1 MGICLI
7 AYSLSASHLDAVLAE
22 PALIW
27 RVLEA
32 EDDSSYL
39 EQLAAD
45 NRTSL
50 LQRLLGR
57 AKPPRA
63 PSTLSLA
70 DPERRELDVDKSW
83 DGLRH
88 CVALCAPDA
97 ANFFEGDGK
106 IGDFEVGYGPALYVG
121 PDTVARCAAA
131 LASLDE
137 GTLLKAFR
145 TADFKGVYLEALWKR
160 QDEEAE
166 SYLLENY
173 RDFGQFIQHCAAHR
187 QAAILQYT

>member
-7 AYSLSASHLDAVLAE
+7 AYSVSASHLDAILAE
-22 PALIW
+22 PALVW

-45 NRTSL
+45 NRSSL
-50 LQRLLGR
+50 LQRLLGK

-63 PSTLSLA
+63 PSTLGLA
-70 DPERRELDVDKSW
+70 DPRRRELDVDKAW

-88 CVALCAPDA
+88 CIALCAPGTPD
-97 ANFFEGDGK
+97 FFQGDGK
-106 IGDFEVGYGPALYVG
+106 IGSFEVGYGPALYVK
-121 PDTVARCAAA
+121 PDTIAKCAAA
-131 LASLDE
+131 IESLDE
-137 GTLLKAFR
+137 DTLLKAFR
-145 TADFKGVYLEALWKR
+145 SADFKGVYLEALWQR

-173 RDFGQFIQHCAAHR
+173 REFRPFIQHCAAHR